1 MIIMLILFCVIRFI
15 ISCSRIT
22 RPLLTFHVPILILLI
37 LFTLT
42 LVLFVMLCDCSFGL
56 GVPCFLVTR
65 IGFVGLPMLA
75 EIPAEEFG
83 EPKFEVL
90 VEVALGELE
99 LFSRSAFLPSSFVT
113 LPPLCLGPLE
123 NDDLL
128 V

>member
-1 MIIMLILFCVIRFI
+1 MFKWIHITECF
-15 ISCSRIT
+15 T

-42 LVLFVMLCDCSFGL
+42 LVLFVMLCDSSFGL
-56 GVPCFLVTR
+56 GVPCFLVIG

-90 VEVALGELE
+90 VEVALGELALGELE
-99 LFSRSAFLPSSFVT
+99 LFSRSAFLLSSFVT

>member
-1 MIIMLILFCVIRFI
+1 MFKWIH
-15 ISCSRIT
+15 IT
-22 RPLLTFHVPILILLI
+22 ECCIRPLLTFHVPILILLI

-83 EPKFEVL
+83 EPKFDVF
-90 VEVALGELE
+90 VEVALGSWSCSPGAHFFHHHL
-99 LFSRSAFLPSSFVT
+99 
-113 LPPLCLGPLE
+113 
-123 NDDLL
+123 
-128 V
+128 